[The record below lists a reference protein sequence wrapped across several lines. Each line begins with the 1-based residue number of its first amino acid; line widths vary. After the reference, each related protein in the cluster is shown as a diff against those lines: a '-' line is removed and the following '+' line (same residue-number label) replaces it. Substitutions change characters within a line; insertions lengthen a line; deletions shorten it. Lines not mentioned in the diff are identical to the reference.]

1 MVNEIVNGVFYVG
14 VDDRQTRL
22 FENLWPLPSGVSY
35 NSYIIKDCKNVL
47 VDTVEHAYGEEFFGK
62 VREVLGDSPVDYLVI
77 NHMEPDHSSSITELK
92 RRYPDVKIIG
102 NAKTLAMLDGFYAI
116 SDNVLEVKDGES
128 LSVGENT
135 LTFHL
140 TPMVHWPETQMTYI
154 PEKKLLF
161 SGDAFGTFGA
171 LGGKVV
177 DEDVDMSQYWDEMY
191 RYYSNIVG
199 KYGMPVEKAIAK
211 VGGFPIEYICSTH
224 GPVWKKHIPEV
235 VEVYSRMS
243 RYEGECGVVVVYGS
257 MYGHTAGM
265 ARTIAGAL
273 AEAGIKNVVLH
284 DVSDS
289 DMSFILRDIFK
300 YRGLIIG
307 ASTYSGDIFP
317 KVESLLAQIT
327 LRGVKNRV
335 FGCFGSFSWA
345 GVAVKRLTAFAEHMK
360 WGVTG
365 TPVEMKQGGTGA
377 DIPSACKAL
386 ALSVAEALNS
396 MQ

>member
-1 MVNEIVNGVFYVG
+1 MANEIVNGIFYVG
-14 VDDRQTRL
+14 VDDKNTEL
-22 FENLWPLPSGVSY
+22 FENLWPLPQGVSY
-35 NSYIIKDCKNVL
+35 NSYLIKDEKNVL
-47 VDTVEHAYGEEFFGK
+47 IDTVEHTHSEEFFGK
-62 VREVLGDSPVDYLVI
+62 IKEVLGDATVDYLVI
-77 NHMEPDHSSSITELK
+77 NHMEPDHSSSIKELK

-102 NAKTLAMLDGFYAI
+102 NAKTLSMLNGFYAVT
-116 SDNVLEVKDGES
+116 DNVVEVKDGEKM
-128 LSVGENT
+128 SVGENT

-154 PEKKLLF
+154 SEKKVLF

-171 LGGKVV
+171 LNGKVK

-211 VGGFPIEYICSTH
+211 VGCLPIEYICSTH

-235 VEVYSRMS
+235 VDVYSRMG
-243 RYEGECGVVVVYGS
+243 RYEGESGVVVVYGS
-257 MYGHTAGM
+257 MYGHTADM
-265 ARTIAGAL
+265 AKTIAGAL
-273 AEAGIKNVVLH
+273 ADAGIKNVILH
-284 DVSDS
+284 DVSKS

-300 YRGLIIG
+300 YKGLIIG
-307 ASTYSGDIFP
+307 APTYSGDIFP
-317 KVESLLAQIT
+317 KVEALLSQIA
-327 LRGVKNRV
+327 LRGVKGRV

-345 GVAVKRLTAFAEHMK
+345 GVAVKRLTSFAEHMK

-377 DIPSACKAL
+377 DIPAACKAL
-386 ALSVAEALNS
+386 ALSVAEAVKEA
-396 MQ
+396 

>member
-1 MVNEIVNGVFYVG
+1 MVNEIVDGVFYVG
-14 VDDRQTRL
+14 VDDRQTEL
-22 FENLWPLPSGVSY
+22 FENLWPLPGGVSY

-47 VDTVEHAYGEEFFGK
+47 VDTVEHTYGEEFFGK
-62 VREVLGDSPVDYLVI
+62 IREVLGDSPVDYLVI

-102 NAKTLAMLDGFYAI
+102 NAKTLAMLNGFYGI
-116 SDNVLEVKDGES
+116 TDNLLEVKDCGS
-128 LSVGENT
+128 LSTGENT
-135 LTFHL
+135 LTFYL

-154 PEKKLLF
+154 PGKNVLF

-171 LGGKVV
+171 LNGKVL
-177 DEDVDMSQYWDEMY
+177 DEDMDISGYWDEMY

-211 VGGFPIEYICSTH
+211 VGCKPIEYICSTH

-235 VEVYSRMS
+235 VDVYSRMS
-243 RYEGECGVVVVYGS
+243 RYEGDCGVVVAYGS
-257 MYGHTAGM
+257 MYGHTKGM
-265 ARTIAGAL
+265 AKMI
-273 AEAGIKNVVLH
+273 AEALKADGISNVVLH
-284 DVSDS
+284 DLSRSHISYV
-289 DMSFILRDIFK
+289 LRDIFK

-307 ASTYSGDIFP
+307 APTYNGDIFP
-317 KVESLLAQIT
+317 KAETLMSQIA

-345 GVAVKRLTAFAEHMK
+345 GVAVKRLTAFADHMK

-377 DIPSACKAL
+377 DISGACKAL
-386 ALSVAEALNS
+386 AASVAEAVKNNC
-396 MQ
+396 

>member
-1 MVNEIVNGVFYVG
+1 MANEIASGIYYVG
-14 VDDRQTRL
+14 VDDRQTAL
-22 FENLWPLPSGVSY
+22 FENLWPIPEGVSY
-35 NSYIIKDCKNVL
+35 NSYIIKDRKNVL
-47 VDTVEHAYGEEFFGK
+47 IDTVEHTYGEEFFGK
-62 VREVLGDSPVDYLVI
+62 IKEVLGDASVDYLVI
-77 NHMEPDHSSSITELK
+77 NHMEPDHSSSISELK

-102 NAKTLAMLDGFYAI
+102 NAKTLAMLNGFYGI
-116 SDNVLEVKDGES
+116 TDNVVEVKDCES
-128 LSVGENT
+128 MSVGENT

-171 LGGKVV
+171 LNGKVV
-177 DEDVDMSQYWDEMY
+177 DEDVDLSMYWDEMY

-224 GPVWKKHIPEV
+224 GPVWKRHIAEV
-235 VEVYSRMS
+235 VGIYSRLG
-243 RYEGECGVVVVYGS
+243 RYEGECGVVVAYGS

-265 ARTIAGAL
+265 AETIAEAL
-273 AEAGIKNVVLH
+273 KADGIKNVVLH
-284 DVSDS
+284 DVSKS
-289 DMSFILRDIFK
+289 DLSYILRDIFK
-300 YRGLIIG
+300 YKGLIIG
-307 ASTYSGDIFP
+307 APTYSGDIFP
-317 KVESLLAQIT
+317 KVETLLSQIT
-327 LRGVKNRV
+327 LRGVKGRV

-365 TPVEMKQGGTGA
+365 TPVEMKQGGTGV
-377 DIPSACKAL
+377 DIQSACKAL
-386 ALSVAEALNS
+386 AASVAEAVKKA
-396 MQ
+396 